1 MTSKI
6 ITVLLAGLLALSCS
20 NQNHLE
26 SMIVEGNMIFIESQS
41 SQAPYIRLVTRC
53 KWTHCGIFVNTPDGV
68 QVLEA
73 SKVVKLT
80 PIDEFIA
87 RSKNGDYR
95 IVTIL
100 DDITIDYE
108 KYLGI
113 PYDLEFKFNNGKY
126 YCSELIYDIF
136 KDNGMILCD
145 TKKVSDYPL
154 TKLPQVKELMKKRN
168 IQMDYETVSPKD
180 VMNAYSLI
188 NYK

>member
-1 MTSKI
+1 MIKI
-6 ITVLLAGLLALSCS
+6 INILWAGLLTLSCS
-20 NQNHLE
+20 SHIE
-26 SMIVEGNMIFIESQS
+26 SNIVEGNMIFIESQS
-41 SQAPYIRLVTRC
+41 SQAPYIKLVTGS
-53 KWTHCGIFVNTPDGV
+53 KWTHCGIFVNTPDGI

-73 SKVVKLT
+73 SNVVKLT
-80 PIDEFIA
+80 PVDEFIA
-87 RSKNGDYR
+87 KSKNSNYY

-113 PYDLEFKFNNGKY
+113 PYDLEFKFDNGKY

-136 KDNGMILCD
+136 KDNGIILCR

-154 TKLPQVKELMKKRN
+154 TKLSQVRKLMEKRN

-188 NYK
+188 SYK